1 VSRKGGELVATSCAG
16 WYVVLVAVTAAPL
29 DVHLES
35 RARRQELGDDAA
47 LPLNQ
52 SGSPVITAAE
62 RRRRRAAEEVR
73 AAARAEARQKAV
85 DEAKAKAARDMD
97 LLRQERKAAQ
107 LKARKVAKKERKRRV
122 KDQAA
127 STGAMS
133 SDGASVKSRG
143 SPTRRMKVCCACF
156 AMCAVAVPYWDLPRV
171 LHNPQG
177 GRSSRL
183 SRQGS
188 GDSLP
193 QVHVITATTA
203 LAATTAA
210 ESVGAAGVEGDS
222 DPDMD
227 KPTPKQADMA
237 RQQDARLR
245 HAEEDEN
252 RKARILR

>member
-1 VSRKGGELVATSCAG
+1 MSRKGGELAATSCAG
-16 WYVVLVAVTAAPL
+16 WYVVLVAATAAPL

-35 RARRQELGDDAA
+35 RVRRQELGDDAA

-143 SPTRRMKVCCACF
+143 SPTRRMKVRCACF
-156 AMCAVAVPYWDLPRV
+156 AVCAVAVPYWELPRV
-171 LHNPQG
+171 LYTIHREDAAAGFLAKALATHCHRCTSLLLQLPWRPRQLPKASVRLAWKVTATPIWTNRLQ
-177 GRSSRL
+177 SRL
-183 SRQGS
+183 TWHGS
-188 GDSLP
+188 KMHDYGMRRRTR
-193 QVHVITATTA
+193 TA
-203 LAATTAA
+203 
-210 ESVGAAGVEGDS
+210 
-222 DPDMD
+222 
-227 KPTPKQADMA
+227 KQ
-237 RQQDARLR
+237 
-245 HAEEDEN
+245 EY
-252 RKARILR
+252 